1 MLVLGEEMDK
11 QVVYAVKIGRER
23 HGRQVKHVL

>member
-23 HGRQVKHVL
+23 QGQVKNVL